1 MDFYKPF
8 LFLACA
14 DADWIASHKESLQGE
29 FELNVFTSGS
39 DCLSA
44 LNERQPDVL
53 LLDTQLPGCNA
64 WSMHREIRDDFNT
77 SDVYQFLLCSE
88 SEAASADLAADDFM
102 LRPAGGAPLLSKL
115 RLLKKSLQQ
124 KQEAKAQMAYA
135 QNVAMTAMSS
145 MGELGVVME
154 FMSKSFGCR
163 SIQAVGEQALHA
175 LEQYGLDGIV
185 HFVWEGESYTT
196 RSNNAEIGSS
206 DREQIAQLRTLGRL
220 LEIKEQ
226 LAVNFDHTT
235 ILIKNMPDD
244 PERCGR
250 IRDNI
255 ATLCEGIESRVAGLL
270 LEHDN
275 LLKQQGIRY
284 AVCEIRDS
292 VANLYERQ
300 LDHQQQS
307 RELML
312 ELIDDFETAFVHM
325 AIRAEIEN
333 AMISELVNLRHKL
346 DELWDKPNEV
356 DAKLRTVVASLE
368 TLAGDVGAGR
378 IATT

>member
-1 MDFYKPF
+1 MDCYKPF
-8 LFLACA
+8 LFLATA
-14 DADWIASHKESLQGE
+14 DEAWIASHKESLLQE

-53 LLDTQLPGCNA
+53 LLDTQLPGCDA
-64 WSMHREIRDDFNT
+64 WSLHREIRDDFNT
-77 SDVYQFLLCSE
+77 SDVYQFLLCNE
-88 SEAASADLAADDFM
+88 NEAAHPDLAADDFM
-102 LRPAGGAPLLSKL
+102 LRPAGGGPLLSKL

-124 KQEAKAQMAYA
+124 KQEAKSQMAYA
-135 QNVAMTAMSS
+135 QNVAMTAMCS

-154 FMSKSFGCR
+154 FMSKSFACR
-163 SIQAVGEQALHA
+163 SIQAVGEQALLA
-175 LEQYGLDGIV
+175 LQQYELDGII

-196 RSNNAEIGSS
+196 RSNQAEVLDS

-226 LAVNFDHTT
+226 LVVNFDHTT
-235 ILIKNMPDD
+235 ILVKNMPED

-300 LDHQQQS
+300 QAHQQQG
-307 RELML
+307 REMMIG
-312 ELIDDFETAFVHM
+312 LIDDFEAAFVHM
-325 AIRAEIEN
+325 AIRADIEN
-333 AMISELVNLRHKL
+333 MMISEMVELRHKL
-346 DELWDKPNEV
+346 DQLWDKPNEV
-356 DAKLRTVVASLE
+356 ESKLRVVVASLE
-368 TLAGDVGAGR
+368 TLAGDVGASR
-378 IATT
+378 VPAV

>member
-1 MDFYKPF
+1 MDCYKPF
-8 LFLACA
+8 LFLATA
-14 DADWIASHKESLQGE
+14 DEAWIASHKESLQQE

-53 LLDTQLPGCNA
+53 LLDTQLPGCDA
-64 WSMHREIRDDFNT
+64 WSLHREIRDDFNT
-77 SDVYQFLLCSE
+77 SDVYQFLLCNE
-88 SEAASADLAADDFM
+88 NEAAHPDLAADDFM
-102 LRPAGGAPLLSKL
+102 LRPTGGGPLLSKL

-124 KQEAKAQMAYA
+124 KQEAKSQMAYA
-135 QNVAMTAMSS
+135 QNVAMTAMCS

-154 FMSKSFGCR
+154 FMSKSFACR
-163 SIQAVGEQALHA
+163 SIQAVGEQALLA
-175 LEQYGLDGIV
+175 LQQYELDGII

-196 RSNNAEIGSS
+196 RSNQAEVLDS

-226 LAVNFDHTT
+226 LVVNFDHTT
-235 ILIKNMPDD
+235 ILVKNMPED

-300 LDHQQQS
+300 QAHQQQG
-307 RELML
+307 REMMIG
-312 ELIDDFETAFVHM
+312 LIDDFEAAFVHM
-325 AIRAEIEN
+325 AIRADIEN
-333 AMISELVNLRHKL
+333 MMISEMVELRHKL
-346 DELWDKPNEV
+346 DQLWDKPNEV
-356 DAKLRTVVASLE
+356 ESKLRVVVASLE
-368 TLAGDVGAGR
+368 TLAGDVGASR
-378 IATT
+378 VPAV